1 MRSPALA
8 LLLVAA
14 LGALSCLAAGAEAV
28 SQAVDVTVSDTQPLV
43 SDNRVTRDLQELT
56 AIAQAQVGSKTF
68 ALVDSYDCDNGMVT
82 TVRKFFKAND
92 DTFDTCVADSGYQMY
107 PYTGIVPDAKTVT
120 GLINSNA
127 CMGIVTAVVLLN
139 MPPCELDDLPMRAAC
154 ETILYYSIA
163 LRHGASAPSSDQF
176 NELMTWRRD
185 VNLAKAANKPHDA
198 KSATYAEFT
207 KNVRKAL
214 TTSKVTVMDNFT
226 VILDDEEA
234 DSIEMKDGKQP
245 SFVSTNSS
253 MDYFVG
259 KVTAAE
265 NGVDDGP
272 VKGGTATLSSQ
283 TVAATQETSGTSSVT
298 TSAMTI
304 AMLLVLAVAGV

>member
-1 MRSPALA
+1 M
-8 LLLVAA
+8 VA
-14 LGALSCLAAGAEAV
+14 
-28 SQAVDVTVSDTQPLV
+28 
-43 SDNRVTRDLQELT
+43 
-56 AIAQAQVGSKTF
+56 
-68 ALVDSYDCDNGMVT
+68 

-92 DTFDTCVADSGYQMY
+92 ETFDTCVDDSGYQMY
-107 PYTGIVPDAKTVT
+107 PYTGIIPDARTVT
-120 GLINSNA
+120 ALINSNA
-127 CMGIVTAVVLLN
+127 CMGIITAVVLLN

-163 LRHGASAPSSDQF
+163 MRLDVNAPSSDQF

-185 VNLAKAANKPHDA
+185 VNLAKAANKPYDG
-198 KSATYAEFT
+198 KSKTYAVFT

-245 SFVSTNSS
+245 SFVPTNSS

-265 NGVDDGP
+265 NGVDDDATGA
-272 VKGGTATLSSQ
+272 GTATLSSQ
-283 TVAATQETSGTSSVT
+283 TVAPTQETSDAATVT
-298 TSAMTI
+298 NNVMTLT
-304 AMLLVLAVAGV
+304 MLLVLAVASV

>member
-14 LGALSCLAAGAEAV
+14 LGAFSCLCGGAETVAKV
-28 SQAVDVTVSDTQPLV
+28 VTV

-56 AIAQAQVGSKTF
+56 SIAQAQVGSKTF
-68 ALVDSYDCDNGMVT
+68 ALVDTYDCDNGMVA

-92 DTFDTCVADSGYQMY
+92 QTFDTCVADSGYQMY
-107 PYTGIVPDAKTVT
+107 PYTGIIPDAKIVT
-120 GLINSNA
+120 GLVNSNA
-127 CMGIVTAVVLLN
+127 CMGIITAVVLLN

-154 ETILYYSIA
+154 ESILYYSIA
-163 LRHGASAPSSDQF
+163 LRNGVRAPTSDQF

-185 VNLAKAANKPHDA
+185 VNLAKAADKPFDG
-198 KSATYAEFT
+198 KSHTYAEFT

-226 VILDDEEA
+226 VVLDDDEA
-234 DSIEMKDGKQP
+234 DSIEMKDGTQP

-259 KVTAAE
+259 RVIAAE
-265 NGVDDGP
+265 NGMP
-272 VKGGTATLSSQ
+272 ATLSSQ
-283 TVAATQETSGTSSVT
+283 AVAATPETSNASKVTSSV
-298 TSAMTI
+298 MTI
-304 AMLLVLAVAGV
+304 AMFLVLAVAGV